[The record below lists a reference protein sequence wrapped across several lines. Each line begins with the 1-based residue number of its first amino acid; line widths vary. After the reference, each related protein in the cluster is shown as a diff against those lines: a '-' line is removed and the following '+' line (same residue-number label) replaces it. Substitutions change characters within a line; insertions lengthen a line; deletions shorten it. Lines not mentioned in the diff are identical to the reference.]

1 MQKIEIGDT
10 VMFYDT
16 IEKRIKQGQVINIQD
31 SNCEI
36 YVIKEACIYNIQ
48 ISMVKKI

>member
-1 MQKIEIGDT
+1 MAIIQIGDW
-10 VMFYDT
+10 VSFYDVL
-16 IEKRIKQGQVINIQD
+16 EKRIREGQVVNIQD

-36 YVIKEACIYNIQ
+36 YVTKEACIYNIQ

>member
-1 MQKIEIGDT
+1 MKKIEIGDL

-16 IEKRIKQGQVINIQD
+16 IEKRTKQGQVVNIKD

-36 YVIKEACIYNIQ
+36 YVTKESCIYNIQ